1 MEFCLHGNWVLADD
15 DTGRED
21 RRMDGMGSGMQLSKG
36 HSTKLRYKP
45 PQTRNEGGF
54 IHCYSPA
61 AGLFAVFSILHLL
74 PYFAVTVITLVW
86 SVMM

>member
-21 RRMDGMGSGMQLSKG
+21 GGMGGGTQLLKG

-45 PQTRNEGGF
+45 PPTRRRSF

-61 AGLFAVFSILHLL
+61 AGLFVVFSILYLL

>member
-21 RRMDGMGSGMQLSKG
+21 RRMDGMGSGMQLSKEATIQAT
-36 HSTKLRYKP
+36 SDSER
-45 PQTRNEGGF
+45 RGGF

-61 AGLFAVFSILHLL
+61 EGLFAVFSILHLL